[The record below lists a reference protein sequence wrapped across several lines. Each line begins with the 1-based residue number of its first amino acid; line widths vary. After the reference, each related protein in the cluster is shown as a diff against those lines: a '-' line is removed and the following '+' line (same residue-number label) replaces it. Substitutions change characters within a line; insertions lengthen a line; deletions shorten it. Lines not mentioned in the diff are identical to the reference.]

1 MRATCIGLII
11 AASTA
16 AIGVTDQVNAQGIEL
31 AKNEYLK
38 SCASCHGV
46 TGKGDGP
53 AIKSLIKIPP
63 DLTKLSEANKGV
75 FPFSRV
81 FDVIDGRIEIMAHG
95 TRDMPVWGE
104 VYMREW
110 ISGLPLG
117 FSKELAEAMVR
128 IRMLMLIEY
137 IASLQGK

>member
-1 MRATCIGLII
+1 MI
-11 AASTA
+11 AMSA
-16 AIGVTDQVNAQGIEL
+16 AIGMMDGVNAQGIEL
-31 AKNEYLK
+31 GKNEYLK

-53 AIKSLIKIPP
+53 VIKSLIKRPP

-75 FPFSRV
+75 FPFSRI
-81 FDVIDGRIEIMAHG
+81 FDVIDGRIEVIIHG

-110 ISGLPLG
+110 SSGLPLN
-117 FSKELAEAMVR
+117 FSKELGEAMVR

>member
-1 MRATCIGLII
+1 MTVHAIWIALAIAIATIGIMDE
-11 AASTA
+11 
-16 AIGVTDQVNAQGIEL
+16 VDAQGTEL
-31 AKNEYLK
+31 GKNEYLK

-53 AIKSLIKIPP
+53 VVKSLIKPPP
-63 DLTKLSEANKGV
+63 DLTKLSEANKGL

-81 FDVIDGRIEIMAHG
+81 FDVIDGRIDIIVHG

-110 ISGLPLG
+110 ISGLPLN
-117 FSKELAEAMVR
+117 FSKDLAEAMVR
-128 IRMLMLIEY
+128 MRMLMLIEY

>member
-1 MRATCIGLII
+1 MTVHAIWIALAIAIATIGIMDE
-11 AASTA
+11 
-16 AIGVTDQVNAQGIEL
+16 VDAQGTEL
-31 AKNEYLK
+31 GKNEYLK

-53 AIKSLIKIPP
+53 VVKSLIKPPP
-63 DLTKLSEANKGV
+63 DLTKLSEANKGL

-81 FDVIDGRIEIMAHG
+81 FDVIDGKSTSSSMAQG
-95 TRDMPVWGE
+95 TCPCGE

-110 ISGLPLG
+110 ISGLPLN
-117 FSKELAEAMVR
+117 FSKDLAEAMVR
-128 IRMLMLIEY
+128 MRMLMLIEY

>member
-1 MRATCIGLII
+1 MRAIWI
-11 AASTA
+11 ALMIAMSA
-16 AIGVTDQVNAQGIEL
+16 AIGMTDVASAQGIEL
-31 AKNEYLK
+31 GKNEYLK

-53 AIKSLIKIPP
+53 VIKSLIKPPP

-81 FDVIDGRIEIMAHG
+81 FDVIDGRIAIMIHG

-110 ISGLPLG
+110 KSGLPLN